1 MLNQANHLV
10 VKPSLLLRPTSL
22 SDESSAMEAEFRLHY
37 VQRMLPFARA
47 SLCLGLVLVIAVCIL
62 DMLLLPRAVFE
73 PAIPMR
79 IVTMLIPLAAALSA
93 AYMLHDRSWLP
104 YLFVAVA
111 VTAGISA
118 QWIDTIA
125 AGIEIRG
132 VSWGVFYITFNAYA
146 ALALNL
152 RQSVFVGS
160 TLFAAYFV
168 MGIVTGAPLQQL
180 AYGILFLGAANLVG
194 GWASFSLE
202 RGAREAFDDKR
213 ELIRLTHTDGLTG
226 LFNRRTFDQH
236 LRQIW
241 KQAQREEHRIAV
253 VVADIDHFKLYNDC
267 YGHREG
273 DVCIKAVADVLAGS
287 VSRPLD
293 LVARYGGEEYV
304 VILYNPDPLFL
315 DAYVRGL
322 CKSVVDLGIEHK
334 ASETTHTVSLS
345 IGAAISE
352 TYSSITADQLIRQA
366 DDALYEAKN
375 LGRNRAVVYR
385 PEWGQQTTAN
395 LAAVLI

>member
-1 MLNQANHLV
+1 
-10 VKPSLLLRPTSL
+10 
-22 SDESSAMEAEFRLHY
+22 MEAEFRLHY

-47 SLCLGLVLVIAVCIL
+47 SLCLGLLLVIAVCIL

-73 PAIPMR
+73 PAIPLR
-79 IVTMLIPLAAALSA
+79 ILTMLIPLAAALSA

-104 YLFVAVA
+104 YLFAAVA
-111 VTAGISA
+111 VTAGLSA

-132 VSWGVFYITFNAYA
+132 VSWGVFYITFNAYV

-152 RQSVFVGS
+152 RQSVFVGG
-160 TLFAAYFV
+160 TIFAAYFV
-168 MGIVTGAPLQQL
+168 TGIVAGAPPQQL
-180 AYGILFLGAANLVG
+180 AYGILFLGAANLIG
-194 GWASFSLE
+194 GWAAFTLE
-202 RGAREAFDDKR
+202 RSAREAFDDKH
-213 ELIRLTHTDGLTG
+213 ELVRLTHTDGLTG

-236 LRQIW
+236 LRQVW

-253 VVADIDHFKLYNDC
+253 IVADIDHFKLYNDC

-273 DVCIKAVADVLAGS
+273 DVCIKAVADVLAAS

-304 VILYNPDPLFL
+304 VILYNPEPLFL
-315 DAYVRGL
+315 DAYVRRL

-375 LGRNRAVVYR
+375 LGRNRPVVYR
-385 PEWGQQTTAN
+385 PEWGQQTTAS

>member
-10 VKPSLLLRPTSL
+10 LKPSLLPRPKSL
-22 SDESSAMEAEFRLHY
+22 SDASSAVEAEFRLHY

-47 SLCLGLVLVIAVCIL
+47 SLGLGLVVVIAVCIL

-73 PAIPMR
+73 PAIPLR

-93 AYMLHDRSWLP
+93 AFMLSDRSWLP
-104 YLFVAVA
+104 YLFAAVA
-111 VTAGISA
+111 VTAGVSA

-132 VSWGVFYITFNAYA
+132 VSWGVFYVTFNAYA

-152 RQSVFVGS
+152 RQSVFVGG
-160 TLFAAYFV
+160 TLFVTYIV
-168 MGIVTGAPLQQL
+168 MGVATAVPPQQL

-194 GWASFSLE
+194 GWASYSLE

-213 ELIRLTHTDGLTG
+213 EVIRLTHTDGLTG

-236 LRQIW
+236 LRQVW

-253 VVADIDHFKLYNDC
+253 IVADIDHFKLYNDC

-273 DVCIKAVADVLAGS
+273 DACIKAVADVLSAS

-304 VILYNPDPLFL
+304 AILYNPDPLFL

-395 LAAVLI
+395 LAAVLV

>member
-1 MLNQANHLV
+1 MGV
-10 VKPSLLLRPTSL
+10 V
-22 SDESSAMEAEFRLHY
+22 A
-37 VQRMLPFARA
+37 
-47 SLCLGLVLVIAVCIL
+47 
-62 DMLLLPRAVFE
+62 
-73 PAIPMR
+73 
-79 IVTMLIPLAAALSA
+79 
-93 AYMLHDRSWLP
+93 
-104 YLFVAVA
+104 
-111 VTAGISA
+111 
-118 QWIDTIA
+118 
-125 AGIEIRG
+125 
-132 VSWGVFYITFNAYA
+132 
-146 ALALNL
+146 
-152 RQSVFVGS
+152 
-160 TLFAAYFV
+160 
-168 MGIVTGAPLQQL
+168 GAPLQQL
-180 AYGILFLGAANLVG
+180 AYGILFLGAANLIG
-194 GWASFSLE
+194 GWASFTLE
-202 RGAREAFDDKR
+202 RSAREAFDDKH
-213 ELIRLTHTDGLTG
+213 ELVRLTHTDGLTG

-236 LRQIW
+236 LRQVW

-253 VVADIDHFKLYNDC
+253 IVADIDHFKLYNDC

-273 DVCIKAVADVLAGS
+273 DVCIKAVADVLAAS

-304 VILYNPDPLFL
+304 VILYNPEPLFL